1 MPDAVILLVET
12 VVVIALASWLTWEK
26 ARSDRLGL
34 RRRVLVN
41 LTGGQAVEGVL
52 WTRSGR
58 SVVLKDA
65 RLHEVGAEPVSMDG
79 EVVIDRDKVD
89 FIQIHG
95 AA

>member
-12 VVVIALASWLTWEK
+12 VVVLGLAGWLVLEK

-34 RRRVLVN
+34 RRRVVVN
-41 LTGGQAVEGVL
+41 LTSDKAVEGVL
-52 WTRSGR
+52 WARRGR
-58 SVVLKDA
+58 NVVLKDA
-65 RLHEVGAEPVSMDG
+65 RLHEVGAEPVPMDG
-79 EVVIDRDKVD
+79 EVVIDRERVD